1 MIGRL
6 KRLLREIDI
15 PPLWLGLFAGAG
27 YGIGRLWPIALPAGG
42 VVGRG
47 LVVLGGVLIGLAA
60 AQMVMRRTTFIPR
73 RDPSALVTDGAF
85 ALSRNPIYLG
95 DVMILLGLILCW
107 DAGLALPL
115 VPAYALVLH
124 HRFIAPEE
132 ARLHAAFGAE
142 FETYCRRTRRW
153 I

>member
-1 MIGRL
+1 MLRALDYPPVWLAAFLIPAWMVGTLLPLPLPDWLRL
-6 KRLLREIDI
+6 SGTAVAIL
-15 PPLWLGLFAGAG
+15 GAG
-27 YGIGRLWPIALPAGG
+27 LSFLALP
-42 VVGRG
+42 RF
-47 LVVLGGVLIGLAA
+47 LAA
-60 AQMVMRRTTFIPR
+60 RTTIIPHR
-73 RDPSALVTDGAF
+73 EPEALITGGIYRI
-85 ALSRNPIYLG
+85 SRNPIYLG